1 MGKILNL
8 HTPANITLVCTKVN
22 RSTDEASCKIRRYDN
37 AKYDSIY
44 KAYKK
49 PSCRKVD
56 AFHEILKE
64 MSNVKGYDM
73 RITGAGCDVFS
84 CAYRVKDG
92 SGVEYIIYHT
102 PTNRYCVVYRDPTW
116 IENNSM

>member
-1 MGKILNL
+1 MGMINL
-8 HTPANITLVCTKVN
+8 HTTTDVTLHCTKVN
-22 RSTDEASCKIRRYDN
+22 RTTQCARDTIRRYEN

-49 PSCRKVD
+49 PSNKKVE
-56 AFHEILKE
+56 AFQEILKE

-102 PTNRYCVVYRDPTW
+102 PTNRYCVVYRDPAW
-116 IENNSM
+116 IESNRM